1 MERASIF
8 EDVKI
13 ADFSTSVVGPAA
25 ARVLADYGATVVKVE
40 SQTHV
45 DALRVTAPYMGK
57 KPGVNRSGFFNDY
70 NAGKYG
76 LCLNLRMPKALEI
89 AKRLVQWADVVIE
102 TFRPGIMKRW
112 GLDYETLV
120 KIKPDIIMVSSTM
133 LGQSGPDKAFRG
145 FGQHGAAIAGWGTTL
160 AYSDDDA
167 VVPFSAYTD
176 YIGSRYIA
184 IAVIAALEYRRRTGK
199 GQYIDNSQVEGSIDF
214 LAQGVL
220 DYSAN
225 RHLPQRLANRD
236 PCFAPH
242 GAYRCQGED
251 RWCVIAVATNE
262 EWDRFCSVIGNPP
275 WSADPKFKTL
285 SDRKKNED
293 QLDRRVESWT
303 ANHPPER
310 VVEVLQAGGVPAAL
324 VANAKDL
331 AQDPQLTHRKHYVD
345 LEHSEIGAHGYENF
359 AFRLSKT
366 PGTPRRGAPC
376 LGEHSAY
383 VCTEILGLSDEEFV
397 QLLTEGVL
405 E

>member
-1 MERASIF
+1 MDHALIF

-25 ARVLADYGATVVKVE
+25 ARVLADYGATVVKIE

-57 KPGVNRSGFFNDY
+57 KPGVNRSGFFNNF
-70 NAGKYG
+70 NAGKYS

-89 AKRLVQWADVVIE
+89 AKRLAQWADVVIE

-120 KIKPDIIMVSSTM
+120 KIKPDLIMVSSTM
-133 LGQSGPDKAFRG
+133 LGQSGPDKAYRG
-145 FGQHGAAIAGWGTTL
+145 FGQHGAAIAGWGSTL
-160 AYSDDDA
+160 AYPDDEA

-176 YIGSRYIA
+176 YIGARYIA

-214 LAQGVL
+214 LTQGVL

-225 RHLPQRLANRD
+225 QRLPQRLENRD
-236 PCFAPH
+236 PSFAPH
-242 GAYRCQGED
+242 GAYRCQGQD
-251 RWCVIAVATNE
+251 RWCVIAVATDQ
-262 EWDRFCSVIGNPP
+262 EWDRFCRVIGNPS
-275 WSADPKFKTL
+275 WTAEPKFKTL
-285 SDRKKNED
+285 PDRKKNED
-293 QLDRRVESWT
+293 ELDRRVQSWT
-303 ANHPPER
+303 AKRTPER
-310 VVEVLQAGGVPAAL
+310 VVERLQGAGIAAAL
-324 VANAKDL
+324 VANSKDL
-331 AQDPQLTHRKHYVD
+331 AQDPQLAHRKHYVD
-345 LEHSEIGAHGYENF
+345 LEHSEFGLHGYENF

-366 PGTPRRGAPC
+366 PGAPRAAAPC

-383 VCTEILGLSDEEFV
+383 VCTEILRFSDEEFV

>member
-1 MERASIF
+1 MQPPVIF
-8 EDVKI
+8 KDLKV

-45 DALRVTAPYMGK
+45 DALRVTAPYMGR

-70 NAGKYG
+70 NAGKYS
-76 LCLNLRMPKALEI
+76 LSLNMRLPGALEL
-89 AKRLVQWADVVIE
+89 AKKLVQWADVVIE

-112 GLDYETLV
+112 GLDYEALL

-133 LGQSGPDKAFRG
+133 LGQTGPYCSFRG

-160 AYSDDDA
+160 AYGDGEA

-176 YIGSRYIA
+176 YIGTRYVA

-199 GQYIDNSQVEGSIDF
+199 GQYIENSQVESSIDF

-220 DYSAN
+220 DYHAN
-225 RHLPQRLANRD
+225 RRLPQSLENRD
-236 PCFAPH
+236 PNFAPH
-242 GAYRCQGED
+242 GAYRCRGED
-251 RWCVIAVATNE
+251 RWCVIAVATDE
-262 EWDRFCSVIGNPP
+262 QWDRFCRIIGQPS
-275 WSADPKFKTL
+275 WAADPKFKTL
-285 SDRKKNED
+285 AERKKNED
-293 QLDRRVESWT
+293 ELDRRVQSWT
-303 ANHPPER
+303 INHPPELI
-310 VVEVLQAGGVPAAL
+310 VEMMQQGGVAAAV

-331 AQDPQLTHRKHYVD
+331 DEDPQLIYRQHYVT
-345 LEHSEIGAHGYENF
+345 LQHSEIGPHGYENF

-366 PGTPRRGAPC
+366 PGAPRTGAPC

-397 QLLTEGVL
+397 QLITEGVL

>member
-1 MERASIF
+1 MDRATIF

-25 ARVLADYGATVVKVE
+25 ARVLADYGATVVRVE
-40 SQTHV
+40 SRTHV
-45 DALRVTAPYMGK
+45 DVLRVTAPYMGK
-57 KPGVNRSGFFNDY
+57 KPGVNRSGFFNNF
-70 NAGKYG
+70 NAGKYS

-120 KIKPDIIMVSSTM
+120 KIKPDIIMASSTM
-133 LGQSGPDKAFRG
+133 LGQSGPDKAYRG
-145 FGQHGAAIAGWGTTL
+145 FGQHGAAIAGWGSTL
-160 AYSDDDA
+160 AYPDDAA

-176 YIGSRYIA
+176 YIGTRYLA

-225 RHLPQRLANRD
+225 QRLPQRLENRD
-236 PCFAPH
+236 PYSAPH
-242 GAYRCQGED
+242 GAYRCQGQD
-251 RWCVIAVATNE
+251 RWCVIAVATDE
-262 EWDRFCSVIGNPP
+262 EWARFCSVIGHPS
-275 WSADPKFKTL
+275 WTADPKFKTL
-285 SDRKKNED
+285 PERKKNED
-293 QLDRRVESWT
+293 ELDRRVQSWT
-303 ANHPPER
+303 EKHPPER
-310 VVEVLQAGGVPAAL
+310 VVEMLQGGGVAAAL
-324 VANAKDL
+324 VANSKDL
-331 AQDPQLTHRKHYVD
+331 AQDSQLAHRKHYVD
-345 LEHSEIGAHGYENF
+345 LEHSEIGPHGYENF
-359 AFRLSKT
+359 AFKLSKT
-366 PGTPRRGAPC
+366 PGAPRTAAPC